1 MNENFEKLYKL
12 STESKENINIIEG
25 IASEYDTIDKTG
37 EIIRSGAFDSSIG
50 KVIPI
55 QVMHAGVFSTV
66 GTATLEKS
74 GKKLLIKG
82 ELFDNEMGKTIALA
96 KSKGVQ
102 YNLSIGGKR
111 EDWGWEK
118 IDGKEIIVTKKGV
131 INEVSITG
139 ESQQAHPSAIVTKT
153 LNENKEEEQMDI
165 NYVELAKALA
175 TEMEKAEQ
183 GNKSNE
189 EMKKMQEE
197 IGTLKEQ
204 IEKSKE
210 SDVKLEELTKVLEK
224 MDKTINELSAPGN
237 FGANGTNKSMEL
249 EMEAYEKAIH
259 DVDLEG
265 TAFTKALNTT
275 GGAALIPQLL
285 ANEIIKD
292 LKDSNVFYA
301 NAKIYRGTGKSL
313 EIPVRD
319 SWTNTVEA
327 VAEGS
332 GVVTKGTLTYTK
344 LTIDAAVMQ
353 SEIELTDEMRQDA
366 YFNVQAEVREAAVED
381 FDEKLS
387 TNIVSGVIG
396 TTQKFEGFAVNTAV
410 IGAARETSIS
420 LKISPDDL
428 LDMEMDLKKA
438 DRVGAKYYASKDAIR
453 DMKKFKDKQDQYL
466 WQAPLT
472 VGAPST
478 FNGYPVEETDFMKNK
493 TAGAWVAG
501 NFPVLFANFG
511 KFYAIYE
518 KMGMETEMD
527 RKASE
532 RVWNNI
538 TRMRAGGKVKK
549 ASCGK
554 LLKIKA

>member
-1 MNENFEKLYKL
+1 MDNNFEKLYKL
-12 STESKENINIIEG
+12 STENKENINIIEG

-111 EDWGWEK
+111 EDWAWEK
-118 IDGKEIIVTKKGV
+118 IDGQDIIVTKKGV

-153 LNENKEEEQMDI
+153 LNENKEETMSEI

-175 TEMEKAEQ
+175 TEMDKAEL
-183 GNKSNE
+183 GKKTND

-197 IGTLKEQ
+197 IGSLKEQ

-237 FGANGTNKSMEL
+237 FGENGLNKSMEA
-249 EMEAYEKAIH
+249 EMEK
-259 DVDLEG
+259 
-265 TAFTKALNTT
+265 FNKALHNKELDGAEFAKAMTT
-275 GGAALIPQLL
+275 TDGASLIPQLL
-285 ANEIIKD
+285 TNEIIKD
-292 LKDSNVFYA
+292 MREYSPFYA
-301 NAKIYRGTGKSL
+301 DSKTYRGKGKSI

-332 GVVTKGTLTYTK
+332 GVVTQGKLTYTT
-344 LTIDAAVMQ
+344 LEISVGVIQ
-353 SEIELTDEMRQDA
+353 SEMPVTDEMRDDSA
-366 YFNVQAEVREAAVED
+366 FNIASEIREAVSED
-381 FDEKLS
+381 FGAYLSEKILK
-387 TNIVSGVIG
+387 GVYA
-396 TTQKFEGFAVNTAV
+396 TDKFEGITVNTTV
-410 IGAARETSIS
+410 TTAALETATA
-420 LKISPDDL
+420 LTVVADDL
-428 LDMEMDLKKA
+428 LDLEMKLKKQY
-438 DRVGAKYYASKDAIR
+438 RMGAKYYVSSSLYAI
-453 DMKKFKDKQDQYL
+453 MKKFKDEQGQYL
-466 WQAPLT
+466 WQNPIT
-472 VGAPST
+472 QGAPAT
-478 FNGYPVEETDFMKNK
+478 FNGYPVVECPDMDVAT
-493 TAGAWVAG
+493 TAGK
-501 NFPVLFANFG
+501 FPCIFANLDKG
-511 KFYAIYE
+511 YALFERI
-518 KMGMETEMD
+518 GMETEMD
-527 RKASE
+527 RLASP
-532 RVWNNI
+532 RIWNTI
-538 TRMRAGGKVKK
+538 TRMRIGGKVKNPK
-549 ASCGK
+549 AIA
-554 LLKIKA
+554 LLKVKA

>member
-37 EIIRSGAFDSSIG
+37 EIIRSGAFDSCIG

-118 IDGKEIIVTKKGV
+118 IDGKEIVVTKKGV

-175 TEMEKAEQ
+175 TEMDKAEQ

-197 IGTLKEQ
+197 IGTLKAE
-204 IEKSKE
+204 IEKTKG

-224 MDKTINELSAPGN
+224 MDKTINELSTPGN
-237 FGANGTNKSMEL
+237 FGANGINKSMEL
-249 EMEAYEKAIH
+249 EMEAFEKALKTSQ
-259 DVDLEG
+259 DKSE
-265 TAFTKALNTT
+265 FTKAMTT
-275 GGAALIPQLL
+275 TDGASLVPQLL
-285 ANEIIKD
+285 ANEIVKD
-292 LKDSNVFYA
+292 IREFSPFYA
-301 NAKIYRGTGKSL
+301 DAKTYRGKGKSI

-332 GVVTKGTLTYTK
+332 GVVAQGKLTYTT
-344 LTIDAAVMQ
+344 LEIAVGVIQ
-353 SEIELTDEMRQDA
+353 SEMPVTDEMRDDSAFNIASEIRDA
-366 YFNVQAEVREAAVED
+366 VSED
-381 FDEKLS
+381 FGAYLSEKILK
-387 TNIVSGVIG
+387 GVYA
-396 TTQKFEGFAVNTAV
+396 TDKFEGITVNTTV
-410 IGAARETSIS
+410 TTAALETSTA
-420 LKISPDDL
+420 LTVTADDL
-428 LDMEMDLKKA
+428 LDLEMKLKKQY
-438 DRVGAKYYASKDAIR
+438 RMGAKYYVSSTLYAL
-453 DMKKFKDKQDQYL
+453 MKKFKDTQGQYL
-466 WQAPLT
+466 WQNPLT
-472 VGAPST
+472 QGAPST
-478 FNGYPVEETDFMKNK
+478 FNGYAVVECPDMDVAN
-493 TAGAWVAG
+493 TAGK
-501 NFPVLFANFG
+501 FPCIFANLDKG
-511 KFYAIYE
+511 YALFERI
-518 KMGMETEMD
+518 GMETEMD
-527 RKASE
+527 RLAST
-532 RVWNNI
+532 RIWNTI
-538 TRMRAGGKVKK
+538 TRMRIGGKVKNPK
-549 ASCGK
+549 AIA
-554 LLKIKA
+554 LLKVKA

>member
-12 STESKENINIIEG
+12 STGSTENINKIEG
-25 IASEYDTIDKTG
+25 IASEYDVEDKTG
-37 EIIRSGAFDSSIG
+37 EIIKYGAFDKDVG

-55 QVMHAGVFSTV
+55 HVMHGGVTSTV
-66 GTATLEKS
+66 GTATLSKQ
-74 GKKLLIKG
+74 GKKLVVDG
-82 ELFDNEMGKTIALA
+82 ELFDNDMGKTIALA

-111 EDWGWEK
+111 IDYGFEK
-118 IDGKEIIVTKKGV
+118 VNGKDVLVTTKGT
-131 INEVSITG
+131 ISEVSITG
-139 ESQQAHPSAIVTKT
+139 ENQQAHPSAIVTK
-153 LNENKEEEQMDI
+153 NFEEEQMEKID
-165 NYVELAKALA
+165 YKELALEIAKAMDLA
-175 TEMEKAEQ
+175 EDGKKT
-183 GNKSNE
+183 NE

-197 IGTLKEQ
+197 IGTLKEE
-204 IEKSKE
+204 IEKTKG

-224 MDKTINELSAPGN
+224 MDKTINELSTPGN
-237 FGANGTNKSMEL
+237 FGANGINKSLEA

-319 SWTNTVEA
+319 SWTNTVEG
-327 VAEGS
+327 VAEGA

-344 LTIDAAVMQ
+344 LAIDAAVMQ
-353 SEIELTDEMRQDA
+353 SEIELTDEMRQDT

-387 TNIVSGVIG
+387 INIVSGVIG
-396 TTQKFEGFAVNTAV
+396 TTQKFEGFAVNATV
-410 IGAARETSIS
+410 RGAARETSVS
-420 LKISPDDL
+420 LKILPDDL

-501 NFPVLFANFG
+501 DFPVLFANFG

>member
-12 STESKENINIIEG
+12 STGSTENINKIEG
-25 IASEYDTIDKTG
+25 IASEYDVEDKTG
-37 EIIRSGAFDSSIG
+37 EIIKYGAFDKDVG

-55 QVMHAGVFSTV
+55 QVMHGGVTSTV
-66 GTATLEKS
+66 GTATLSKQ
-74 GKKLLIKG
+74 GKKLVVDG
-82 ELFDNEMGKTIALA
+82 ELFDNDMGKTIALA

-111 EDWGWEK
+111 IDYGFEK
-118 IDGKEIIVTKKGV
+118 VNGKDVLVTTKGT
-131 INEVSITG
+131 ISEVSITG
-139 ESQQAHPSAIVTKT
+139 ENQQAHPSAIVTK
-153 LNENKEEEQMDI
+153 NFEEEQMEKID
-165 NYVELAKALA
+165 YKELALEIAKAMDLA
-175 TEMEKAEQ
+175 EDGKKT
-183 GNKSNE
+183 NE

-197 IGTLKEQ
+197 IGTLKEE
-204 IEKSKE
+204 IEKTKG

-224 MDKTINELSAPGN
+224 MDKTINELSTPGN
-237 FGANGTNKSMEL
+237 FGANGINKSLEA

-292 LKDSNVFYA
+292 LKESNVFYA

-319 SWTNTVEA
+319 SWTNTVEG
-327 VAEGS
+327 VAEGA

-344 LTIDAAVMQ
+344 LAIDAAVMQ
-353 SEIELTDEMRQDA
+353 SEIELTDEMRQDT

-396 TTQKFEGFAVNTAV
+396 TTQKFEGFAVNTTV

-420 LKISPDDL
+420 LKILPDDL

-501 NFPVLFANFG
+501 DFPVLFANFG

>member
-12 STESKENINIIEG
+12 STGSTENINKIEG
-25 IASEYDTIDKTG
+25 IASEYDVEDKTG
-37 EIIRSGAFDSSIG
+37 EIIKYGAFDKDVG

-55 QVMHAGVFSTV
+55 QVMHGGVTSTV
-66 GTATLEKS
+66 GTATLSKQ
-74 GKKLLIKG
+74 GKKLVVDG
-82 ELFDNEMGKTIALA
+82 ELFDNDMGKTIALA

-111 EDWGWEK
+111 IDYGFEK
-118 IDGKEIIVTKKGV
+118 VNGKDVLVTTKGT
-131 INEVSITG
+131 ISEVSITG
-139 ESQQAHPSAIVTKT
+139 ENQQAHPSAIVTK
-153 LNENKEEEQMDI
+153 NFEEEQMEKID
-165 NYVELAKALA
+165 YKELALEIAKAMDLA
-175 TEMEKAEQ
+175 EDGKKT
-183 GNKSNE
+183 NE

-197 IGTLKEQ
+197 IGTLKAE
-204 IEKSKE
+204 IEKTKG

-224 MDKTINELSAPGN
+224 MDKTINELSTPGN
-237 FGANGTNKSMEL
+237 FGANGINKSLEA

-319 SWTNTVEA
+319 SWTNTVEG
-327 VAEGS
+327 VAEGA

-353 SEIELTDEMRQDA
+353 SEIELTDEMRQDT

-387 TNIVSGVIG
+387 INIVSGVIG
-396 TTQKFEGFAVNTAV
+396 TTQKFEGFAVNTTV
-410 IGAARETSIS
+410 TGAAREASAS
-420 LKISPDDL
+420 LKILPDDL

-501 NFPVLFANFG
+501 DFPVLFANFS

>member
-12 STESKENINIIEG
+12 STGNTENINKIEG
-25 IASEYDTIDKTG
+25 IASEYDVVDKTG
-37 EIIRSGAFDSSIG
+37 EIIKYGAFDKDIG

-55 QVMHAGVFSTV
+55 QVMHGGVTSTV
-66 GTATLEKS
+66 GTATLSKQ
-74 GKKLLIKG
+74 GKKLVVDG
-82 ELFDNEMGKTIALA
+82 ELFDNDMGKTIALA

-111 EDWGWEK
+111 IDYGFEK
-118 IDGKEIIVTKKGV
+118 VNGKDVLVTTKGT
-131 INEVSITG
+131 ISEVSITG
-139 ESQQAHPSAIVTKT
+139 ENQQAHPSAIVTK
-153 LNENKEEEQMDI
+153 NFEEEQMEKID
-165 NYVELAKALA
+165 YKELALEIAKAMDLA
-175 TEMEKAEQ
+175 EDGKKT
-183 GNKSNE
+183 NE

-197 IGTLKEQ
+197 IGSLKAE
-204 IEKSKE
+204 IEKTKG

-237 FGANGTNKSMEL
+237 FGANGINKSLEA

-319 SWTNTVEA
+319 SWTNTVEG
-327 VAEGS
+327 VAEGA

-353 SEIELTDEMRQDA
+353 SEIELTDEMRQDT

-387 TNIVSGVIG
+387 INIVSGVIG
-396 TTQKFEGFAVNTAV
+396 ATQKFEGFAVNATV
-410 IGAARETSIS
+410 TGAARVTSTS
-420 LKISPDDL
+420 LKILPDDL

-453 DMKKFKDKQDQYL
+453 DMKKFKDTQGQYL

-478 FNGYPVEETDFMKNK
+478 FNGYPVEETDFMQNK

-501 NFPVLFANFG
+501 DFPVLFANFG

>member
-1 MNENFEKLYKL
+1 MDNNFEKLYKL
-12 STESKENINIIEG
+12 SNESKENINIIEG

-111 EDWGWEK
+111 EDWAWES
-118 IDGKEIIVTKKGV
+118 IDGKEVIVTKKGV

-153 LNENKEEEQMDI
+153 LNENKEETMSEL

-175 TEMEKAEQ
+175 TEMDKAEL
-183 GNKSNE
+183 GKKSNE

-197 IGTLKEQ
+197 IGSLKEQ

-237 FGANGTNKSMEL
+237 FGENGLNKSMEA
-249 EMEAYEKAIH
+249 EMEN
-259 DVDLEG
+259 
-265 TAFTKALNTT
+265 FNKALHNKELDGAEFAKAMTT
-275 GGAALIPQLL
+275 TDGASLIPQLL

-292 LKDSNVFYA
+292 MREFSPFYA
-301 NAKIYRGTGKSL
+301 DSKTYRGKGKSI

-332 GVVTKGTLTYTK
+332 GVVTQGKLTYTT
-344 LTIDAAVMQ
+344 LEIAVGVIQ
-353 SEIELTDEMRQDA
+353 SEMPVTDEMRDDSA
-366 YFNVQAEVREAAVED
+366 FNIASEIREAVSED
-381 FDEKLS
+381 FGAYLSEKILK
-387 TNIVSGVIG
+387 GVYA
-396 TTQKFEGFAVNTAV
+396 TDKFEGITVNTTV
-410 IGAARETSIS
+410 TTAALETSSALTVIA
-420 LKISPDDL
+420 DDL
-428 LDMEMDLKKA
+428 LDLEMKLKKQY
-438 DRVGAKYYASKDAIR
+438 RIGAKYYVSSSLYAL
-453 DMKKFKDKQDQYL
+453 MKKFKNEQGDYL
-466 WQAPLT
+466 WQNPITQGSPA
-472 VGAPST
+472 T
-478 FNGYPVEETDFMKNK
+478 FNGYPVVECPDMDVAT
-493 TAGAWVAG
+493 TAGK
-501 NFPVLFANFG
+501 FPCIFANLDKG
-511 KFYAIYE
+511 YALFERI
-518 KMGMETEMD
+518 GMETEMD
-527 RKASE
+527 RLAST
-532 RVWNNI
+532 RIWNTI
-538 TRMRAGGKVKK
+538 TRMRIGGKVKNPK
-549 ASCGK
+549 AIA
-554 LLKIKA
+554 LLKVKAGA

>member
-1 MNENFEKLYKL
+1 MDNNFEKLYKL
-12 STESKENINIIEG
+12 STENKENINIIEG

-118 IDGKEIIVTKKGV
+118 IDGKEVIVTKKGV

-153 LNENKEEEQMDI
+153 LNENKEETMSEL

-175 TEMEKAEQ
+175 TEMDKAEL
-183 GNKSNE
+183 GKKSND

-197 IGTLKEQ
+197 IGSLKEQ

-210 SDVKLEELTKVLEK
+210 ADIKLEELTKVLEK
-224 MDKTINELSAPGN
+224 MDKTINELSTPGN
-237 FGANGTNKSMEL
+237 FGTNRINKSMEA
-249 EMEAYEKAIH
+249 EMENFNKALH
-259 DVDLEG
+259 NKDLDGAE
-265 TAFTKALNTT
+265 FTKAMTT
-275 GGAALIPQLL
+275 TDGASLIPQLL
-285 ANEIIKD
+285 SNEIIKD
-292 LKDSNVFYA
+292 VREYSPFYA
-301 NAKIYRGTGKSL
+301 DSKTYRGKGKSI

-332 GVVTKGTLTYTK
+332 GVVTQGKLTYTM
-344 LTIDAAVMQ
+344 LEIAVGVIQ
-353 SEIELTDEMRQDA
+353 SEMPVTDEMRDDSA
-366 YFNVQAEVREAAVED
+366 FNIASEIREAVSED
-381 FDEKLS
+381 FGAYLSEK
-387 TNIVSGVIG
+387 IVKGVYA
-396 TTQKFEGFAVNTAV
+396 TDKFEGITVNSTVTTA
-410 IGAARETSIS
+410 ALETSTALTVIV
-420 LKISPDDL
+420 DDL
-428 LDMEMDLKKA
+428 LDLEMKLKKQY
-438 DRVGAKYYASKDAIR
+438 RIGAKYYVSSSLYAI
-453 DMKKFKDKQDQYL
+453 MKKFKDEQGQYL
-466 WQAPLT
+466 WQNPIT
-472 VGAPST
+472 QGAPGT
-478 FNGYPVEETDFMKNK
+478 FNGYPVIECPDMDVAT
-493 TAGAWVAG
+493 TAGK
-501 NFPVLFANFG
+501 FPCIFANLDKG
-511 KFYAIYE
+511 YALFERI
-518 KMGMETEMD
+518 GMETEMD
-527 RKASE
+527 RLAST
-532 RVWNNI
+532 RIWNTI
-538 TRMRAGGKVKK
+538 TRMRIGGKVKNPK
-549 ASCGK
+549 AIA
-554 LLKIKA
+554 LLKVKAGA

>member
-37 EIIRSGAFDSSIG
+37 EIIKYGAFDKDIG

-55 QVMHAGVFSTV
+55 QVMHGGVTSTV
-66 GTATLEKS
+66 GTATLSKQ
-74 GKKLLIKG
+74 GKKLVVDG
-82 ELFDNEMGKTIALA
+82 ELFDNDMGKTIALA

-111 EDWGWEK
+111 IDYGFEK
-118 IDGKEIIVTKKGV
+118 VNGKDVLVTTKGT
-131 INEVSITG
+131 ISEVSITG
-139 ESQQAHPSAIVTKT
+139 ENQQAHPSAIVTK
-153 LNENKEEEQMDI
+153 NFEEEQMEKID
-165 NYVELAKALA
+165 YKELALEIAKAMDLA
-175 TEMEKAEQ
+175 EDGKKT
-183 GNKSNE
+183 NE

-197 IGTLKEQ
+197 IGTLKAE
-204 IEKSKE
+204 IEKTKG

-237 FGANGTNKSMEL
+237 FGANGINKSLEA

-319 SWTNTVEA
+319 SWTNTVEG
-327 VAEGS
+327 VAEGA

-344 LTIDAAVMQ
+344 LAIDAAVMQ
-353 SEIELTDEMRQDA
+353 SEIELTDEMRQDT

-387 TNIVSGVIG
+387 INIVSGVIG
-396 TTQKFEGFAVNTAV
+396 ATQKFEGFTVNTTV
-410 IGAARETSIS
+410 RGAARETSTS
-420 LKISPDDL
+420 LKITPDDL

-438 DRVGAKYYASKDAIR
+438 DRVGAKYYASEDAIS
-453 DMKKFKDKQDQYL
+453 DMKKFKDTQGQCL

-478 FNGYPVEETDFMKNK
+478 FNGYPVEETDFMQNK

>member
-12 STESKENINIIEG
+12 STGSTENINKIEG
-25 IASEYDTIDKTG
+25 IASEYDVEDKTG
-37 EIIRSGAFDSSIG
+37 EIIKYGAFDKDVG

-55 QVMHAGVFSTV
+55 QVMHGGVTSTV
-66 GTATLEKS
+66 GTATLSKQ
-74 GKKLLIKG
+74 GKKLVVDG
-82 ELFDNEMGKTIALA
+82 ELFDNDMGKTIALA

-111 EDWGWEK
+111 IDYGFEK
-118 IDGKEIIVTKKGV
+118 VNGKDVLVTTKGT
-131 INEVSITG
+131 ISEVSITG
-139 ESQQAHPSAIVTKT
+139 ENQQAHPSAIVTK
-153 LNENKEEEQMDI
+153 NFEEEQMEKID
-165 NYVELAKALA
+165 YKELALEIAKAMDLA
-175 TEMEKAEQ
+175 EDGKKT
-183 GNKSNE
+183 NE

-197 IGTLKEQ
+197 IGTLKEE
-204 IEKSKE
+204 IEKTKG

-224 MDKTINELSAPGN
+224 MDKTINELSTPGN
-237 FGANGTNKSMEL
+237 FGANGINKSLEA

-285 ANEIIKD
+285 ANEIIKN

-319 SWTNTVEA
+319 SWTNTVEG
-327 VAEGS
+327 VAEGA

-353 SEIELTDEMRQDA
+353 SEIELTDEMRQDT

-387 TNIVSGVIG
+387 INIVSGVIG
-396 TTQKFEGFAVNTAV
+396 TTQKFEGFAVNPTV
-410 IGAARETSIS
+410 TGTARETSIS
-420 LKISPDDL
+420 LKILPDDL

-453 DMKKFKDKQDQYL
+453 DMKKFKDTQGQYL

-501 NFPVLFANFG
+501 DFPVLFANFG

>member
-12 STESKENINIIEG
+12 STGSTENINKIEG
-25 IASEYDTIDKTG
+25 IASEYDVEDKTG
-37 EIIRSGAFDSSIG
+37 EIIKYGAFDKDVG

-55 QVMHAGVFSTV
+55 HVMHGGVTSTV
-66 GTATLEKS
+66 GTATLSKQ
-74 GKKLLIKG
+74 GKKLVVDG
-82 ELFDNEMGKTIALA
+82 ELFDNDMGKTIALA

-111 EDWGWEK
+111 IDYGFEK
-118 IDGKEIIVTKKGV
+118 VNGKDVLVTTKGT
-131 INEVSITG
+131 ISEVSITG
-139 ESQQAHPSAIVTKT
+139 ENQQAHPSAIVTK
-153 LNENKEEEQMDI
+153 NFEEEQMEKID
-165 NYVELAKALA
+165 YKELALEIAKAMDLA
-175 TEMEKAEQ
+175 EDGKKT
-183 GNKSNE
+183 NE

-197 IGTLKEQ
+197 IGTLKEE
-204 IEKSKE
+204 IEKTKG

-224 MDKTINELSAPGN
+224 MDKTINELSTPGN
-237 FGANGTNKSMEL
+237 FGANGINKSLEA

-319 SWTNTVEA
+319 SWTNTVEG
-327 VAEGS
+327 VAEGA

-344 LTIDAAVMQ
+344 LAIDAAVMQ
-353 SEIELTDEMRQDA
+353 SEIELTDEMRQDT

-387 TNIVSGVIG
+387 INIVSGVIG
-396 TTQKFEGFAVNTAV
+396 TTQKFEGFAVNATV
-410 IGAARETSIS
+410 KGAARETSVS
-420 LKISPDDL
+420 LKILPDDL

-501 NFPVLFANFG
+501 DFPVLFANFG

>member
-1 MNENFEKLYKL
+1 MDNNFEKLYKL
-12 STESKENINIIEG
+12 STENKENINIIEG

-82 ELFDNEMGKTIALA
+82 ELFDNEMGRTIALA

-111 EDWGWEK
+111 EDWAWEK
-118 IDGKEIIVTKKGV
+118 IDGQDIIVTKKGV

-153 LNENKEEEQMDI
+153 LNENKEETMSEI

-175 TEMEKAEQ
+175 TEMDKAEL
-183 GNKSNE
+183 GKKTND

-197 IGTLKEQ
+197 IGSLKEQ

-237 FGANGTNKSMEL
+237 FGENGLNKSMEA
-249 EMEAYEKAIH
+249 EMEN
-259 DVDLEG
+259 
-265 TAFTKALNTT
+265 FNKALHNKELDGAEFAKAMTT
-275 GGAALIPQLL
+275 TEGASLIPQLL

-292 LKDSNVFYA
+292 MREYSPFYA
-301 NAKIYRGTGKSL
+301 DSKTYRGKGKSI

-332 GVVTKGTLTYTK
+332 GVVTQGKLTYTT
-344 LTIDAAVMQ
+344 LEISVGVIQ
-353 SEIELTDEMRQDA
+353 SEMPVTDEMRDDSA
-366 YFNVQAEVREAAVED
+366 FNIASEIREAVSED
-381 FDEKLS
+381 FGAYLSEKILKGVYS
-387 TNIVSGVIG
+387 TD
-396 TTQKFEGFAVNTAV
+396 KFEGITVNTTV
-410 IGAARETSIS
+410 TTAALETATA
-420 LKISPDDL
+420 LTVVADDL
-428 LDMEMDLKKA
+428 LDLEMKLKKQY
-438 DRVGAKYYASKDAIR
+438 RMGAKYYVSSSLYAI
-453 DMKKFKDKQDQYL
+453 MKKFKDEQGQYL
-466 WQAPLT
+466 WQNPIT
-472 VGAPST
+472 QGAPAT
-478 FNGYPVEETDFMKNK
+478 FNGYPVVECPDMDVAT
-493 TAGAWVAG
+493 TAGK
-501 NFPVLFANFG
+501 FPCIFANLDKG
-511 KFYAIYE
+511 YALFERI
-518 KMGMETEMD
+518 GMETEMD
-527 RKASE
+527 RLASP
-532 RVWNNI
+532 RIWNTI
-538 TRMRAGGKVKK
+538 TRMRIGGKVKNPK
-549 ASCGK
+549 AIA
-554 LLKIKA
+554 LLKVKA

>member
-1 MNENFEKLYKL
+1 MDNNFEKLYKL
-12 STESKENINIIEG
+12 STENKENINIIEG

-111 EDWGWEK
+111 EDWAWER
-118 IDGKEIIVTKKGV
+118 IDGKEVIVTKKGI

-153 LNENKEEEQMDI
+153 LNENKEETMSEL

-175 TEMEKAEQ
+175 TEMDKAEL
-183 GNKSNE
+183 GKKTND

-197 IGTLKEQ
+197 IGSLKEQ

-237 FGANGTNKSMEL
+237 FGENGLNKSMEA
-249 EMEAYEKAIH
+249 EMEN
-259 DVDLEG
+259 
-265 TAFTKALNTT
+265 FNKALHNKELDGAEFAKAMTT
-275 GGAALIPQLL
+275 TDGASLIPQLL
-285 ANEIIKD
+285 TNEIIKD
-292 LKDSNVFYA
+292 MREYSPFYA
-301 NAKIYRGTGKSL
+301 DSKTYRGKGKSI

-332 GVVTKGTLTYTK
+332 GVVTQGKLTYTT
-344 LTIDAAVMQ
+344 LEISVGVIQ
-353 SEIELTDEMRQDA
+353 SEMPVTDEMRDDSA
-366 YFNVQAEVREAAVED
+366 FNIASEIREAVSED
-381 FDEKLS
+381 FGAYLSEKILK
-387 TNIVSGVIG
+387 GVYA
-396 TTQKFEGFAVNTAV
+396 TDKFEGITVNTTV
-410 IGAARETSIS
+410 TTAALETATA
-420 LKISPDDL
+420 LTVVADDL
-428 LDMEMDLKKA
+428 LDLEMKLKKQY
-438 DRVGAKYYASKDAIR
+438 RMGAKYYVSSSLYAI
-453 DMKKFKDKQDQYL
+453 MKKFKDEQGQYL
-466 WQAPLT
+466 WQNPIT
-472 VGAPST
+472 QGAPAT
-478 FNGYPVEETDFMKNK
+478 FNGYPVVECPDMDVAT
-493 TAGAWVAG
+493 TAGK
-501 NFPVLFANFG
+501 FPCIFANLDKG
-511 KFYAIYE
+511 YALFERI
-518 KMGMETEMD
+518 GMETEMD
-527 RKASE
+527 RLASP
-532 RVWNNI
+532 RIWNTI
-538 TRMRAGGKVKK
+538 TRMRIGGKVKNPK
-549 ASCGK
+549 AIA
-554 LLKIKA
+554 LLKVKA